1 MPAPIESPTP
11 APVPTGTLNPRPT
24 GFAATWL
31 SLGDWAPD
39 STHLLVDDV
48 GGGDVL
54 DAAGVEL
61 WGFDAWETGWLGPTT
76 IGAAGKSG
84 PGAALET
91 VRLYDLSG
99 SQTGEISTVFES
111 VVYGGGHDVF
121 AGTYPGNGDFAQG
134 GTFSIWNGATVSPP
148 QAGNALAWSADGTRL
163 AILLPPWTNE
173 KVAMDGRL
181 AIVDGTGK
189 QVFALDG
196 WYGSTLGD
204 YKFSPDGRYLTAC
217 LTRDTNQIEQGAVVD
232 TETAQVTVLGGACS
246 GLAWTNDPAVYA
258 PSTGLGEKWLRWTP
272 ADGAARIPNVSSD
285 AVVFAAPNGNIA
297 TWSSAQPAMLDLVVN
312 SVSEQRQLPGPLPGD
327 YVIPYVSWRPDGQAL
342 AVVYSLSGHSDGTYA
357 LEMVYV

>member
-1 MPAPIESPTP
+1 M
-11 APVPTGTLNPRPT
+11 
-24 GFAATWL
+24 WL

-39 STHLLVDDV
+39 GAHLLVYDV

-54 DAAGVEL
+54 DAAGQER
-61 WGFDAWETGWLGPTT
+61 WGFDAWQTGWLGPTT

-99 SQTGEISTVFES
+99 SQTGEVSTVFES
-111 VVYGGGHDVF
+111 VRYGGGHDIF

-134 GTFSIWNGATVSPP
+134 GTFSIWNGTAVSRP
-148 QAGNALAWSADGTRL
+148 QPGNAQAWSDDGSRL
-163 AILLPPWTNE
+163 AVLLPPWTNE

-204 YKFSPDGRYLTAC
+204 YTFSPNGRYLAGC
-217 LTRDTNQIEQGAVVD
+217 LTRDPDNFEQVAVVD
-232 TETAQVTVLGGACS
+232 TTTGQVTVLGGACS
-246 GLAWTNDPAVYA
+246 GLAWTDEPALYA
-258 PSTGLGEKWLRWTP
+258 PSTGLGKKWIRWTP
-272 ADGAARIPNVSSD
+272 AEGAVPVPGVSHDSVVLAAR
-285 AVVFAAPNGNIA
+285 NGNIA
-297 TWSSAQPAMLDLVVN
+297 AWSPTEPAMLDLVVKG
-312 SVSEQRQLPGPLPGD
+312 VFEQRQLSGPLPDNGS
-327 YVIPYVSWRPDGQAL
+327 YITPYVSWRPDGQAL
-342 AVVYSLSGHSDGTYA
+342 AVVYSRSGKSDGDLA
-357 LEMVYV
+357 LEMVHV